1 MHTLLLRLKWNG
13 YTWVNDFLDFI
24 ALFLLLSLLFILF
37 YFVSLF
43 TVINFANLFLGH
55 ENFSSTSKKWKKM
68 SPPIPPYKF
77 FTFHPSLNW
86 DVKKT
91 SLLLTK
97 WGDLW
102 GSLQFTAFSLYM
114 ILRDQ
119 PENFTSNLNKFKRI
133 NSPLFFMETWLNQW
147 LSNVFRRYRTK
158 ITREISSQ

>member
-1 MHTLLLRLKWNG
+1 MKILVPPLKQ
-13 YTWVNDFLDFI
+13 
-24 ALFLLLSLLFILF
+24 
-37 YFVSLF
+37 
-43 TVINFANLFLGH
+43 
-55 ENFSSTSKKWKKM
+55 WKKM

-91 SLLLTK
+91 SLPLIK

-114 ILRDQ
+114 ILRDK

-158 ITREISSQ
+158 ITREISSQWETLVIFVSNFYYSTAHLTIFGKTF